1 MLTKLVV
8 VAAMLCFAA
17 PQMPTSD
24 SLDPDRRL
32 VVFNY
37 TKGDPTRVIPDA
49 SPTASQVN
57 TDRVSFDK
65 VKFACEIVGGT
76 LTSICVLASIIYAVR
91 NGARL
96 EDVLAQHLPIVL
108 QLRDIWRPAPRVQA
122 DLIDL

>member
-8 VAAMLCFAA
+8 AAAMLSLAVT
-17 PQMPTSD
+17 QMPTSD
-24 SLDPDRRL
+24 SLDPDRRMK
-32 VVFNY
+32 VFNY
-37 TKGDPTRVIPDA
+37 TENDSAKVKPDT
-49 SPTASQVN
+49 SPATSQAK
-57 TDRVSFDK
+57 TDSVSFDK

-76 LTSICVLASIIYAVR
+76 VTSICVLGSIIYAVR

-108 QLRDIWRPAPRVQA
+108 QLRDIWRPAPRVQV